1 MYNFKNVI
9 LNEKKIWQKFC
20 EKKTYYAF
28 SNQHER
34 MLQAAKQVEI
44 AA

>member
-9 LNEKKIWQKFC
+9 LNEKKIWQNFV
-20 EKKTYYAF
+20 KKTYYAF